1 MNNFSL
7 ITVTGFAAV
16 AAALY
21 YILFGPK
28 QGNSKP
34 TKGGNIPRTVD
45 IFLEIGTLVLPTI
58 LMAMIDTKLLS
69 TSLVWYVNKS

>member
-7 ITVTGFAAV
+7 ITVTGVAAV

-28 QGNSKP
+28 QDNSKP
-34 TKGGNIPRTVD
+34 TKEGKAGSLVD
-45 IFLEIGTLVLPTI
+45 ILIAKYARKSLTSNGCTI
-58 LMAMIDTKLLS
+58 K
-69 TSLVWYVNKS
+69 